1 MAGSKVLSCNC
12 KDEQQDAMYG
22 KGLRLH
28 NLSPDKKTAYCTVCS
43 MNNIK
48 RKMQD
53 PKPPKGGKPVRD

>member
-1 MAGSKVLSCNC
+1 MERRTTRCNVW
-12 KDEQQDAMYG
+12 KLQ
-22 KGLRLH
+22 GLRLH

>member
-1 MAGSKVLSCNC
+1 MAGSKVLACNC

-48 RKMQD
+48 RKM
-53 PKPPKGGKPVRD
+53 